1 MDPFWKELKEILKL
15 LILLEAADSALG
27 YNSLWKEDNRDQ
39 TRKERKGQGG
49 DGEMAELWGNAFC
62 KLFPPVTCWKV

>member
-27 YNSLWKEDNRDQ
+27 YNSL
-39 TRKERKGQGG
+39 
-49 DGEMAELWGNAFC
+49 
-62 KLFPPVTCWKV
+62 